1 MKAVGNFR
9 LFVSGYYL
17 RYAINQVAID
27 PAATY
32 RVVPSAE
39 YIYLVNKRKDGKRAL
54 ASLAAIR
61 VSLQRGGGGHYHNTS
76 MVRLS

>member
-17 RYAINQVAID
+17 RYAINQVAFG
-27 PAATY
+27 Y
-32 RVVPSAE
+32 RSSRNLQG
-39 YIYLVNKRKDGKRAL
+39 IYLVNKRKDGKRAL